1 MQMKTKYIQLPP
13 LPEDLPTELIEVIWL
28 YAKMP
33 KDKRKMFMEFMNENV
48 YGIPENLGKTEL
60 SKLLNRTDK
69 EMDSD
74 LSEYAELM
82 KKFLGTLYSQACETA
97 GFVYQHYCVE
107 GKSLEEIS
115 REYQIDEEALRL
127 ITQYYSLTG
136 ETSWPRGDGYSQ

>member
-1 MQMKTKYIQLPP
+1 MKFTEQTLLAP

-33 KDKRKMFMEFMNENV
+33 KDRRKMFMEFMNENV

-136 ETSWPRGDGYSQ
+136 ETSWPSGDGYSQ

>member
-13 LPEDLPTELIEVIWL
+13 LPEDLPTELIEIIWL

-33 KDKRKMFMEFMNENV
+33 KDKRKMFMEFNENV
-48 YGIPENLGKTEL
+48 YGLPENLGKTEL

-69 EMDSD
+69 ELDSD

-127 ITQYYSLTG
+127 IAQYYRLTG
-136 ETSWPRGDGYSQ
+136 ESIWPRGDGYSQ